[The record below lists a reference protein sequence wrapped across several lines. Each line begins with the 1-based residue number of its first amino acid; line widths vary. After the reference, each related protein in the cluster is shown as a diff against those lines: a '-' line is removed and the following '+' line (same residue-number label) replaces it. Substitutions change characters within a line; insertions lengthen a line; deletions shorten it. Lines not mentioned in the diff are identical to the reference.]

1 VLNLMMTHST
11 RMAALCTNK
20 RLGEEVLKDPAV
32 VHKLAWLRRSKEA
45 RPANANRAA
54 EGSLREQTA

>member
-1 VLNLMMTHST
+1 MLNLMMTHSA
-11 RMAALCTNK
+11 RMAAMTTNK

-32 VHKLAWLRRSKEA
+32 LHKLAWLRRSKEA
-45 RPANANRAA
+45 RPANAHHAR